1 MTKPSSSKQP
11 ASGSQKSDHTDHDDE
26 QAPPSQDLGA
36 DQETDPPQD
45 QKELAQLGTLL
56 SKEDLSDEEQR
67 SLTHLLQRHKTDIAV
82 AISSRTTSAAFQGP
96 LPPPSILRGYEDI
109 VPGSAAKIIDWAD
122 SEREHRHRT
131 ETTIVRAET
140 TRDLRGQILAA
151 VVALAGFSVAGLAL
165 LLDHAGVAALIT
177 AMDIGGMVAAF
188 IYGRRNSEE

>member
-1 MTKPSSSKQP
+1 MTKPSSSNHP
-11 ASGSQKSDHTDHDDE
+11 GSGSQKSDRVDGQTS
-26 QAPPSQDLGA
+26 PSQGPGA
-36 DQETDPPQD
+36 NQNTETPED

-67 SLTHLLQRHKTDIAV
+67 ALTQLLQRHRTDVAL
-82 AISSRTTSAAFQGP
+82 AISTTTSAFRGP
-96 LPPPSILRGYEDI
+96 LPPPSILRDYENI

-151 VVALAGFSVAGLAL
+151 IVALAAFGLAGLAL
-165 LLDHAGVAALIT
+165 FLDHAGVAALIT
-177 AMDIGGMVAAF
+177 AIDISGLVAAF
-188 IYGRRNSEE
+188 IYGRRNNED

>member
-1 MTKPSSSKQP
+1 MTKPSSSQQP
-11 ASGSQKSDHTDHDDE
+11 ANGSQKSDHTDHDNE
-26 QAPPSQDLGA
+26 QTPPSQDLGA
-36 DQETDPPQD
+36 VQETDLPED

-56 SKEDLSDEEQR
+56 TKEDLSDDEQQT
-67 SLTHLLQRHKTDIAV
+67 LTQLLQRHKTDVAV
-82 AISSRTTSAAFQGP
+82 AISRRTTSAFQGP

-151 VVALAGFSVAGLAL
+151 IVALAGFSVAGLAL

-188 IYGRRNSEE
+188 IYGRRNSDE

>member
-1 MTKPSSSKQP
+1 MTKHSSSSHP
-11 ASGSQKSDHTDHDDE
+11 DSGSQKSDQDD
-26 QAPPSQDLGA
+26 APTPPPHSQDIGA
-36 DQETDPPQD
+36 DQETDPLEE

-67 SLTHLLQRHKTDIAV
+67 ALTQLLQRHKSDVAL
-82 AISSRTTSAAFQGP
+82 AISTTPSAFRGP

-131 ETTIVRAET
+131 ETTIVHAET

-151 VVALAGFSVAGLAL
+151 IVALTGFSVAGLAL
-165 LLDHAGVAALIT
+165 FLDHAGVAALIT

-188 IYGRRNSEE
+188 IYGRRNTEE